1 MVYCRALGNE
11 GSLNLFCRFVELL
24 VFAEVAQLVERR
36 TENPCVA
43 GSSPALGNFYFL
55 NKDFNVNA
63 FVDKLFYVASLCRS
77 FFFLDGNVL

>member
-1 MVYCRALGNE
+1 
-11 GSLNLFCRFVELL
+11 
-24 VFAEVAQLVERR
+24 
-36 TENPCVA
+36 
-43 GSSPALGNFYFL
+43 L